1 MSLSSLLLTARDAL
15 NAQSYGVSV
24 TSQNITNANTPG
36 YVKREAVLE
45 TRIFG
50 QETYGSVGVSG
61 LRRTTDHFVEAR
73 HFTAMGNASA
83 STERDAQLSV
93 LETVFNDLAGAGV
106 GQALDRI
113 NDSFQQLSVDPSD
126 TIAREDVLASLSD
139 FVSRAHE
146 TGEVLASERTEILN
160 NMQSLVSDLNEH
172 AQEIAALNKEIKTA
186 VAQGQDAAD
195 LLDRRGQVLLEMA
208 PIANIRIVDNADGSI
223 MVQAAGATLVEGSE
237 ARVFDIDLDTNGDVR
252 LQASRTDGSWTTVTG
267 GLTGGKLAGLREVRD
282 SDISAIAASLDEYV
296 FDFAS
301 AMNAQHSAGFSL
313 DGQTG
318 LNLFDMNLV
327 GVPPTGVSQSI
338 EVSTDVAGQP
348 QRIAAA
354 DSLATTPGSG
364 QNAKAITQIFDA
376 AIVFSGTRTASEG
389 YSDIVGDIGLRR
401 ANSQRESVL
410 HEAMES
416 QFLELRET
424 VTGVSLDEEM
434 VALTRYQRAYQ
445 AASKVLTTVDEMLQ
459 QLLAIK

>member
-50 QETYGSVGVSG
+50 RETYGSVGIAG

-126 TIAREDVLASLSD
+126 TIAREDVLAALSD

-146 TGEVLASERTEILN
+146 TGEVLASERTEIFN

-172 AQEIAALNKEIKTA
+172 AKEVASLNKEIKTA
-186 VAQGQDAAD
+186 VAQGHDAAD
-195 LLDRRGQVLLEMA
+195 LRDRRGQVLLEMA
-208 PIANIRIVDNADGSI
+208 PIANIRIVDNPDGSI
-223 MVQAAGATLVEGSE
+223 MVQAAGATLVEGGE
-237 ARVFDIDLDTNGDVR
+237 ARVFDIDLDANGDAR
-252 LQASRTDGSWTTVTG
+252 LQASRTDGSWTTVTR

-282 SDISAIAASLDEYV
+282 TDISAIAASLDEYV
-296 FDFAS
+296 FDFAT
-301 AMNAQHSAGFSL
+301 AMNAQHSLGFSL

-318 LNLFDMNLV
+318 LNLFDLNIV
-327 GVPPTGVSQSI
+327 GVPPAGVSQSI
-338 EVSTDVAGQP
+338 QVSADVEGQP
-348 QRIAAA
+348 LRIAAA

-364 QNAKAITQIFDA
+364 QNAKVITQIFDA

-434 VALTRYQRAYQ
+434 VALTRYQRSYQ